1 MAHTYISSHFHA
13 IFSTKNRQRLLTPEL
28 RKSLSPYLGGIAR
41 RYDFKVIE
49 SGGVDDHLHTLI
61 SLPATMDVARA
72 MQLLKGGSSK
82 WIRATHKDFSWQ
94 TGYAAFATSTSLL
107 DKTLDYIRK
116 QEQHHKKL
124 DFKTEYIRFLKANNI
139 EYDPRYVFD

>member
-1 MAHTYISSHFHA
+1 MGAA
-13 IFSTKNRQRLLTPEL
+13 AAGEL
-28 RKSLSPYLGGIAR
+28 RKSLWPYLGGIAR
-41 RYDFKVIE
+41 RYEFKVIE
-49 SGGVDDHLHTLI
+49 SGGVDDHVHTLI

-72 MQLLKGGSSK
+72 LQLLKGGSSK
-82 WIRATHKDFSWQ
+82 WIRETRRDFAWQ

-107 DKTLDYIRK
+107 DKTLDYIRR

-124 DFKTEYIRFLKANNI
+124 DFKTEYIRFLKANHI